1 MDPATTLVLP
11 KGGEK
16 FVHVKTL
23 SKSTQDG
30 SLSDPNNHT
39 ERRGKLVIPSDV
51 GKLVSVDRNEESDE
65 DRRQSSLQELLD
77 QD

>member
-1 MDPATTLVLP
+1 MDPATTLVLH

-16 FVHVKTL
+16 FVR
-23 SKSTQDG
+23 SFTQDG
-30 SLSDPNNHT
+30 SLSDPICHT

-51 GKLVSVDRNEESDE
+51 GKLVSVDKNEESDE
-65 DRRQSSLQELLD
+65 DRRQSSLQELLE